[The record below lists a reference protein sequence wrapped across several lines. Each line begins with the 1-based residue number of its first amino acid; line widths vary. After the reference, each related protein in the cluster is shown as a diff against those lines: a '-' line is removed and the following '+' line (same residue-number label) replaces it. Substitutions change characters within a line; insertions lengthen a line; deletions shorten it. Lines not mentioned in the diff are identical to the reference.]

1 MRPYC
6 DQQTTYHERSFA
18 RYLIG
23 LVSDRQEV
31 RISDFIYGLTNQRT
45 DRLLS
50 NNLVNS
56 QRPLGYFSN
65 LKNQLV
71 NNCQV
76 ANEMRF
82 SSLIGLNCPL
92 FNTQPK
98 FTENVKLKHGCY
110 YWTICF
116 GGGVGGRAN
125 YRLINNYLLY
135 CYLVV
140 KTIANLDDCLIL
152 SYFKK
157 TIQLS
162 LHLSR
167 LKFNKPLPMY
177 WLLRYNTENCYAAI
191 QRDIS
196 SLSMGSPMYL
206 LNEIHQ
212 DYLIS
217 IPEMIDRINQEYDVP
232 RRKQKDSHDIWAS
245 WKSQLKWI
253 RKRYLVIPLTLVNQN
268 RATITDYYDEED
280 NCLFYS
286 DLGCLLL
293 YLSNIDIALQQ
304 YVSSYL

>member
-1 MRPYC
+1 MKPYC
-6 DQQTTYHERSFA
+6 DQQTTYHERCFA

-23 LVSDRQEV
+23 IVSDRQETG
-31 RISDFIYGLTNQRT
+31 IADFIYDLTNQHT
-45 DRLLS
+45 DSLLS
-50 NNLVNS
+50 NNLANS
-56 QRPLGYFSN
+56 PKPLGYFSN

-76 ANEMRF
+76 VNEMRF
-82 SSLIGLNCPL
+82 SSLICLNCPL

-98 FTENVKLKHGCY
+98 FTEKVTLKHGYY

-116 GGGVGGRAN
+116 GGGIGSRAD
-125 YRLINNYLLY
+125 RILINNYLLF

-140 KTIANLDDCLIL
+140 KTIANLDDCLEL

-157 TIQLS
+157 TIQLT

-167 LKFNKPLPMY
+167 LKFNRPLPMY
-177 WLLRYNTENCYAAI
+177 WLLRYNTENCYSDI
-191 QRDIS
+191 QNEIS
-196 SLSMGSPMYL
+196 SLPMGSPMYL

-217 IPEMIDRINQEYDVP
+217 IPEMIDQVNQEYDVP
-232 RRKQKDSHDIWAS
+232 NVKQKDSYDTWAS

-253 RKRYLVIPLTLVNQN
+253 RKRYLVILLTLVNHN
-268 RATITDYYDEED
+268 RATITNYYDED
-280 NCLFYS
+280 DDSFFYS
-286 DLGCLLL
+286 ELGCLLL

-304 YVSSYL
+304 YISSYL